1 MPLPLTKCFLRIAH
15 ALSLTTSTFCGF
27 CLRNRSKNWLI
38 SCSVENILLEGMLFQ
53 YVFECI
59 KMLSMEI
66 VASRLGRP
74 ELQLAGR
81 LATMLVLRYDGERR
95 RTSVLYQPAGVNKAE
110 LQPCGFSR
118 ISRQNF
124 DGTQLFA
131 VAFLVQKNV
140 RSTAFIHLRGRDRH
154 CYAKCFHGFQRLMR
168 QRPLTP
174 NTCKSPTRWSRPRC
188 GPMLIPR
195 QDTARHPHPPP
206 DRARSRAG

>member
-1 MPLPLTKCFLRIAH
+1 MYKNVVNGNCGRPIGPARVAIGRPIGHDARDDDFVTMVSDEERPSFISPLALTK
-15 ALSLTTSTFCGF
+15 LSC
-27 CLRNRSKNWLI
+27 N
-38 SCSVENILLEGMLFQ
+38 
-53 YVFECI
+53 
-59 KMLSMEI
+59 
-66 VASRLGRP
+66 P
-74 ELQLAGR
+74 E
-81 LATMLVLRYDGERR
+81 VL
-95 RTSVLYQPAGVNKAE
+95 AE
-110 LQPCGFSR
+110 LLN

-124 DGTQLFA
+124 DGTQIFA
-131 VAFLVQKNV
+131 VAFLVQENV